1 MKLSLIIQNNLLK
14 IEKESIMP
22 KKEAKESP
30 TLSKNFLKNVSE
42 YDKIHAEL
50 KKLEEQR
57 ELLKEKIIE
66 EMQSYGVKKVV
77 GDRYSV
83 SYSTKSHTVL
93 EEKKL
98 KELLVSKG
106 LEELYVQCQ
115 HKSKQYNVLNIKQK
129 K

>member
-1 MKLSLIIQNNLLK
+1 
-14 IEKESIMP
+14 MP
-22 KKEAKESP
+22 KKGAKDSP
-30 TLSKNFLKNVSE
+30 TLSKTFLKNVSE

-57 ELLKEKIIE
+57 EFLKEKIIE

-77 GDRYSV
+77 GDQYSV